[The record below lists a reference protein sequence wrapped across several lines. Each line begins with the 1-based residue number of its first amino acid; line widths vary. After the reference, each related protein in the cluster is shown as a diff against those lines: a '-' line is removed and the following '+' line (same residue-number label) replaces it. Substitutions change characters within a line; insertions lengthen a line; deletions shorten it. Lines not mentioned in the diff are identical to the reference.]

1 MQRVTDVMDDA
12 MMGWQK
18 QQTQEEKKKKNH
30 KILDRVI

>member
-18 QQTQEEKKKKNH
+18 QQTQEEEKKKKS
-30 KILDRVI
+30 

>member
-18 QQTQEEKKKKNH
+18 QQTQEEKKKK
-30 KILDRVI
+30 KS

>member
-18 QQTQEEKKKKNH
+18 QQKQEEKKKK
-30 KILDRVI
+30 KS